1 MPRNHLIAKHGHL
14 EREEE
19 KQMTLFQLFV
29 DCTIGALLWV
39 LIIYVIAG
47 YVG

>member
-1 MPRNHLIAKHGHL
+1 MRNHLIAKHGKL
-14 EREEE
+14 ERED
-19 KQMTLFQLFV
+19 KPQMTLLALFV

-39 LIIYVIAG
+39 LIFYVIAG

>member
-1 MPRNHLIAKHGHL
+1 MEFSPHRLGVPAGDGGGKVGD
-14 EREEE
+14 E
-19 KQMTLFQLFV
+19 MTLFV